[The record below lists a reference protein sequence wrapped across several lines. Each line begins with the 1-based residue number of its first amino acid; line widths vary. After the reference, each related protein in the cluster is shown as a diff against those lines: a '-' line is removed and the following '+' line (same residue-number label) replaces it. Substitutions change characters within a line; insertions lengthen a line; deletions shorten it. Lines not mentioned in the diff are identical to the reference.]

1 MKRATTYH
9 KTLNATTKNLS
20 RVRNFVSSQAKKHG
34 FKDNQIN
41 DIRLAVD
48 EACTNVIKH
57 AYRYDET
64 KEFNVDLEFDNS
76 SLLIEITDYG
86 AGFNPSKYE
95 APNLQKRIKQKKRGG
110 MGIFLIKNLMD
121 ELTYNSDGSKNVIK
135 MIKYRN

>member
-1 MKRATTYH
+1 
-9 KTLNATTKNLS
+9 
-20 RVRNFVSSQAKKHG
+20 VSTQAKKHG
-34 FKDNQIN
+34 FTDNQIN

-57 AYRYDET
+57 AYSFDES

-76 SLLIEITDYG
+76 SLSIEITDFG
-86 AGFNPSKYE
+86 IGFNPSKYE
-95 APNLQKRIKQKKRGG
+95 APNLHQRVKQKKRGG

-121 ELTYNSDGSKNVIK
+121 DLTYDSDGSKNVIK

>member
-20 RVRNFVSSQAKKHG
+20 QVRSFVSVQARKHG
-34 FKDNQIN
+34 FTDDQIN

-57 AYRYDET
+57 AYSFDDS

-76 SLLIEITDYG
+76 SLSIEITDFG
-86 AGFNPSKYE
+86 IGFNPSKYE
-95 APNLQKRIKQKKRGG
+95 VPNLHKRIKQKKRGG
-110 MGIFLIKNLMD
+110 MGIFLIRNLMD
-121 ELTYNSDGSKNVIK
+121 ELAYDSDGSKNVIK

>member
-9 KTLNATTKNLS
+9 KTLNASTKNLS
-20 RVRNFVSSQAKKHG
+20 RVRKFVSTQAKEHG
-34 FKDNQIN
+34 FTNSQVN

-57 AYRYDET
+57 AYSFDES

-76 SLLIEITDYG
+76 ALSIEITDFG
-86 AGFNPSKYE
+86 IGFNPSKYE
-95 APNLQKRIKQKKRGG
+95 VPNLQKRIKQKKRGG
-110 MGIFLIKNLMD
+110 LGIFLIQSLID
-121 ELTYNSDGSKNVIK
+121 ELTYESDGSKNVIR